1 MEKIL
6 HQPGFIGT
14 SANFAADTTLVA
26 SLLVAILFSVGVLMA
41 VKGRYQIHRW
51 FQTTAAALNVLFV
64 LWMMV
69 LPFRDFVVQDFLGS
83 RSSIFYGVTSVHAF
97 VGFLGLT
104 FGIFVT
110 LRGNEL
116 MLKPLKFNNYK
127 LFMRVSYGL
136 YMLATLLGILVYLT
150 WFVNSPNPP
159 TY

>member
-6 HQPGFIGT
+6 HQPGFMGT
-14 SANFAADTTLVA
+14 SANFAVDITLVA

-51 FQTTAAALNVLFV
+51 IQTTAAALNALFV
-64 LWMMV
+64 LWMMI
-69 LPFRDFVVQDFLGS
+69 LPFRDFVVQDFLGA
-83 RSSIFYGVTSVHAF
+83 RSSFFYGVTSVHAF

-136 YMLATLLGILVYLT
+136 YMLATLLGIWVYLT